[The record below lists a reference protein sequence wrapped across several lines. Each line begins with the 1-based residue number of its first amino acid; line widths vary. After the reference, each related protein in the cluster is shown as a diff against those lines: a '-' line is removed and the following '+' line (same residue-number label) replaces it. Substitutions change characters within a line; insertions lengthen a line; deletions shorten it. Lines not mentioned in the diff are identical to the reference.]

1 VSTLNKDL
9 ATFIQKHLVGDD
21 RGISIADDTPLIER
35 GIVDSIGLMQIVGFL
50 EERVGVRVS
59 DDDVI
64 PDNFETVSAI
74 VQLVAT
80 LQGRRS
86 GT

>member
-1 VSTLNKDL
+1 MSTLNADL

-21 RGISIADDTPLIER
+21 RGIAIADDTPLIEK
-35 GIVDSIGLMQIVGFL
+35 GIVDSIGLMQIVAYL

-64 PDNFETVSAI
+64 PDNFETVTAI
-74 VQLVAT
+74 VQLVT
-80 LQGRRS
+80 RLQGRRA
-86 GT
+86 GA